1 MTNSESSKLS
11 MGMRGHRTITIS
23 TRLFCVPSL
32 LGHQVPAQLRNP
44 PGQQGM
50 VMVLELLTSSAP
62 SLPFSQPIQQTARKS
77 VTILMLLKVVLVLNV
92 STDMSAIASPAAAP
106 VRGTTLA
113 SGTRVNLKND

>member
-1 MTNSESSKLS
+1 

-77 VTILMLLKVVLVLNV
+77 VAILMLSKVVPVLTV
-92 STDMSAIASPAAAP
+92 STVMFAIASPAAAP
-106 VRGTTLA
+106 AVVTTPA
-113 SGTRVNLKND
+113 VGTRENLSND